1 MSERIRTDSR
11 SSQRPPPAR
20 PGSSL
25 SATSSTATRTGTT
38 SRPTSSLAHIPQP
51 PNHPKTPKPSA
62 ARYGGL
68 AEKELQKLQ
77 SSIRAATKTGG
88 AGGLNARLKQ
98 HRPSLV
104 REVDERDEHAAA
116 APENSFIADSSF
128 TRAPL
133 NSRVPPIS
141 PHRLAGKRTEKP
153 RSSSAPTASGSSRP
167 SRAVRSNER
176 YTADAAEEEDDEVP
190 DSGSVIEEEEVD
202 EETRLKRDRLRRKEL
217 GLEKEPLEGLN
228 AELQEALISEDLL
241 FVLTGIEGRYIE
253 YDPSY
258 TPQDDF
264 ERLQGAQF
272 IIDPQLDPRIAS
284 LVARFLP
291 LATYYTAITA
301 FIEEYSLLEHGTVNH
316 ALCAAIRDMLTDYLV
331 LIARLEEQFNYSASF
346 TLQRFWLL
354 VHPAL
359 NTLSLVYDLINE
371 IVELSIPSPED
382 DDEDGSNAEDEDSDD
397 GYGAGLGD
405 VLAELKAASAAA
417 KPASET
423 KTASWRLGPSL
434 GGETLFLLSNLL
446 TRTAGNPA
454 AHELYSHLL
463 LRASQPY
470 ARILIGWISTGR
482 LEDRWDE
489 FCVREQGGFSTG
501 TLDADYTD
509 EYWERRYTLR
519 NRPSSAS
526 SAAVASSSA
535 AAAMGKAPV
544 KSFSLD
550 DRPRERGLA
559 GGAVIPP
566 FLEQWEDMIL
576 LAGKYLNVIRE
587 CGIEVEVPEA
597 VGTVGEREDGMIDM
611 QDDSFYKR
619 IEAAYTYANKTL
631 LKLLLEEEH
640 LLSRLETI
648 KQCFFI
654 NHGDVFT
661 HFLDM
666 AKQEL
671 NRKKKRI
678 VQERLQ
684 TQLDLALLR
693 STPSSSGSG
702 QGQNGSDGFKDD
714 LRIVFEDVTVAD
726 WLLKVVNQTGAM
738 VGPDGLPVD
747 MHDSGKRSG
756 TGDKPAKDAPE
767 PIGWDVFNLDYSVK
781 FPLSLV
787 LSRKSITYYQMIF
800 RHLLRLRQ
808 LERIFQDTWTE
819 HLKTPSWRNRS
830 PYPELQSWKGR
841 VFALRARMYD
851 FIQQMFDFAVSEV
864 LEVRWGELRKK
875 LERCETVDQ
884 LLKDHD
890 NFLNTCTNE
899 CLLTNEKLLE
909 LFHQK
914 LFNTCY
920 VFANY
925 TTSFT
930 RIVVQ
935 TEAQAN
941 GDWARLGGKFKEHW
955 DFLSRFEK
963 HFDHFIAMAL
973 NHLELHAAR
982 ENSRIL
988 PLMVRLSSLKGKSS
1002 T

>member
-1 MSERIRTDSR
+1 
-11 SSQRPPPAR
+11 
-20 PGSSL
+20 
-25 SATSSTATRTGTT
+25 
-38 SRPTSSLAHIPQP
+38 
-51 PNHPKTPKPSA
+51 
-62 ARYGGL
+62 
-68 AEKELQKLQ
+68 
-77 SSIRAATKTGG
+77 
-88 AGGLNARLKQ
+88 
-98 HRPSLV
+98 
-104 REVDERDEHAAA
+104 
-116 APENSFIADSSF
+116 APENSFISDASF

-133 NSRVPPIS
+133 NSRVPPD
-141 PHRLAGKRTEKP
+141 K
-153 RSSSAPTASGSSRP
+153 
-167 SRAVRSNER
+167 
-176 YTADAAEEEDDEVP
+176 
-190 DSGSVIEEEEVD
+190 
-202 EETRLKRDRLRRKEL
+202 LRRRQL
-217 GLEKEPLEGLN
+217 GLEKEPLEGLS

-241 FVLTGIEGRYIE
+241 YVLTGIEGRYIE
-253 YDPSY
+253 FDPSY
-258 TPQDDF
+258 TPQDDY

-272 IIDPQLDPRIAS
+272 VIDPQLDPRIAS
-284 LVARFLP
+284 LVERFLP
-291 LATYYTAITA
+291 LATYYTAITG

-331 LIARLEEQFNYSASF
+331 LIARLEEQFNYSSSF

-359 NTLSLVYDLINE
+359 NTLSLVYDLVNE
-371 IVELSIPSPED
+371 IVELSIPSPDD
-382 DDEDGSNAEDEDSDD
+382 DDEDGSRAEDEDSDD

-417 KPASET
+417 KPASES
-423 KTASWRLGPSL
+423 KTAPWRLGPSI

-519 NRPSSAS
+519 NRSSSAS
-526 SAAVASSSA
+526 SSAAASS

-559 GGAVIPP
+559 GGAVTPA
-566 FLEQWEDMIL
+566 FLEPWEDMIL

-587 CGIEVEVPEA
+587 CGIEVEVPDASSSDADCSVTEN
-597 VGTVGEREDGMIDM
+597 
-611 QDDSFYKR
+611 SFYKR

-693 STPSSSGSG
+693 STPASA
-702 QGQNGSDGFKDD
+702 QGQNNSDGFKDD

-726 WLLKVVNQTGAM
+726 WLLKVVNQTGAL
-738 VGPDGLPVD
+738 VGPDGTPVD
-747 MHDSGKRSG
+747 MHDSGKRPGSA
-756 TGDKPAKDAPE
+756 DKPAKDAPE

-841 VFALRARMYD
+841 VFALRARMYN

-864 LEVRWGELRKK
+864 LEVRWNELRKK

-935 TEAQAN
+935 SEAQAN

-988 PLMVRLSSLKGKSS
+988 PLMVRLSSLKGKSAS
-1002 T
+1002 